1 MDGNGDHRDRDLGII
16 HIRIIGIIGIGWE
29 KGWIGDRGDG

>member
-16 HIRIIGIIGIGWE
+16 HKRIIGIGWE